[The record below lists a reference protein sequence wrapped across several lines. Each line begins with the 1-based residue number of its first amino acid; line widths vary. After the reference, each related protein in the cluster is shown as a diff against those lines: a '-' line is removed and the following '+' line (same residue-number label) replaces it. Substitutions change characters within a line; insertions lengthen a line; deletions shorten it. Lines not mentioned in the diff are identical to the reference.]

1 MVMFISTLGTTKLEI
16 AVIATTITIKFDTSP
31 ALTIASPITSPPTI
45 PIVGPIGAGNRIVA
59 SRITSMKSS
68 TISASKIGRYG
79 INSTASFTFLLSSNG
94 KISE

>member
-1 MVMFISTLGTTKLEI
+1 MFISTLGTTKLEI

-59 SRITSMKSS
+59 SRMTSMKIS
-68 TISASKIGRYG
+68 TISASKVDDTG
-79 INSTASFTFLLSSNG
+79 
-94 KISE
+94 